1 MNNFKGD
8 YLEDAEEKYGV
19 FISDLK
25 YTELRTQVLL
35 ELTVEAEKYSREA
48 LTEAVSYLEGKNVKF
63 KDLKEMKNQIFRF
76 LGVGKDNLVVGTLD
90 CGDLVEDEENRK
102 YLILCEPGTHP
113 VGTTVETLEHA
124 VYLGEDEDDL

>member
-8 YLEDAEEKYGV
+8 YLEDAAQKYGV

-63 KDLKEMKNQIFRF
+63 KDLKEMKIRF
-76 LGVGKDNLVVGTLD
+76 FDFSELVRTTWWLERWIVATWSKMRKT
-90 CGDLVEDEENRK
+90 EN
-102 YLILCEPGTHP
+102 ILFCVNREHIR
-113 VGTTVETLEHA
+113 LERQ
-124 VYLGEDEDDL
+124 

>member
-8 YLEDAEEKYGV
+8 YLEDAAQKYGV

-35 ELTVEAEKYSREA
+35 KLTVEAEKYSREA

>member
-1 MNNFKGD
+1 MNHFKGD
-8 YLEDAEEKYGV
+8 YLGDAAQKCGV